1 MRLTQRVASAAVLAM
16 LGTFFASFAGSA
28 VQAADQSFTGVVTIL
43 DRTTGEVVIK
53 QAPAGE
59 TVGANTPEAVEKFR
73 LRTVPET
80 LHAGE
85 RVTVTYTESNG
96 VKTIS
101 NVTENK
107 D

>member
-1 MRLTQRVASAAVLAM
+1 MRLTERVACAAVIAVV
-16 LGTFFASFAGSA
+16 GSFAGSA
-28 VQAADQSFTGVVTIL
+28 AQADQTFTGVVTIL
-43 DRTTGEVVIK
+43 DRTTSEVVIK

-59 TVGANTPEAVEKFR
+59 TVGANTPGAVEKFR
-73 LRTVPET
+73 LRTVPES

-101 NVTENK
+101 NVTEKK

>member
-1 MRLTQRVASAAVLAM
+1 MRLTERVACAAVITVM
-16 LGTFFASFAGSA
+16 GSFAGSA
-28 VQAADQSFTGVVTIL
+28 AQADQTFTGVVTIL
-43 DRTTGEVVIK
+43 DRTTSEVVIK

-59 TVGANTPEAVEKFR
+59 TVGANTPGAVEKFR
-73 LRTVPET
+73 LRTVPES

-101 NVTENK
+101 NVTEKK

>member
-1 MRLTQRVASAAVLAM
+1 MRLTERVACAAVIAAM
-16 LGTFFASFAGSA
+16 GAFAGSA
-28 VQAADQSFTGVVTIL
+28 ARAADRTFTGVVTIL
-43 DRTTGEVVIK
+43 DRTTSEVVIK

-59 TVGANTPEAVEKFR
+59 TIGANTPGAVEKFR
-73 LRTVPET
+73 LRSVPES

-101 NVTENK
+101 NVTEKK

>member
-1 MRLTQRVASAAVLAM
+1 MRLTERVASAAVLAV
-16 LGTFFASFAGSA
+16 LGSFVGSA
-28 VQAADQSFTGVVTIL
+28 AQADQSFTGVVTIL
-43 DRTTGEVVIK
+43 DRTTSEVVLK

-59 TVGANTPEAVEKFR
+59 TIGANTPGAVEKFR
-73 LRTVPET
+73 LRTVPES

-101 NVTENK
+101 NVTEVK
-107 D
+107 E

>member
-1 MRLTQRVASAAVLAM
+1 MRLTPFVASAAMFVA
-16 LGTFFASFAGSA
+16 LGTAAS
-28 VQAADQSFTGVVTIL
+28 ADDKSFSGTVTIL
-43 DRTTGEVVIK
+43 DRTTSEVVIK

-59 TVGANTPEAVEKFR
+59 TIGANTPGAVEKFR
-73 LRTVPET
+73 LRSVPES

-101 NVTENK
+101 NVTEKK

>member
-1 MRLTQRVASAAVLAM
+1 MRLTERVACAAVMAV
-16 LGTFFASFAGSA
+16 LGSVAGSA
-28 VQAADQSFTGVVTIL
+28 AQAADQTFTGVVTIL
-43 DRTTGEVVIK
+43 DRTTSEVVIK
-53 QAPAGE
+53 EAPAGE
-59 TVGANTPEAVEKFR
+59 TVGANTPGAVEKFR
-73 LRTVPET
+73 LRTVPES

-101 NVTENK
+101 NVTEKK